1 MAKTLLTD
9 LLGFDPVEEERK
21 RFTASQR
28 SFGNPYEGIGYG
40 LGQLLGAGAKKL
52 FNIEDPQTM
61 KVSTV
66 QSAMTAAGSQYSVG
80 TSQYFEE
87 LARQLSSFPSAQAT
101 ALQKAREARDKEDKE
116 FRETSKFIADNPEAL
131 TVEAN
136 KLASRITQ
144 RAQAAGIDL
153 SIDPNTGAL
162 KTPLTPE
169 IQAALSNLPE
179 AQRLNQL
186 TQIGTKGAVKQFMEL
201 NKPETMPKLGFAEDD
216 GRAVYRA
223 GTDQFKLG
231 PGGERVPYYG
241 SFRKEAADIKFD
253 TPGERLKAVELFQN
267 RIKDITTRMGALNRS
282 LVLNSRTGS
291 GFSGSLFIQEVSSI
305 FGDAQKAAKEIEL
318 LGNTGALDERIA
330 GRISKFLVGSSTETQ
345 KADRDATLKAIRELL
360 KKDYENI
367 RSSYSA
373 ALQDPKLAENV
384 FPTFEKQFT
393 EVRGL
398 PPKAPDS
405 VSLSSVQKK
414 DPKFAEGTVHNYVDG
429 STYKVIGGRL
439 VKQQKEQQ

>member
-66 QSAMTAAGSQYSVG
+66 QSAMTAAGSQYNVG

-169 IQAALSNLPE
+169 IQDALSNLPE

-186 TQIGTKGAVKQFMEL
+186 TQIGTKGAIKQFMEL

-223 GTDQFKLG
+223 GTEQFKLG
-231 PGGERVPYYG
+231 PKGERVPYYG
-241 SFRKEAADIKFD
+241 SFRKEAADIKLD
-253 TPGERLKAVELFQN
+253 TAAERFRALGQFREAT
-267 RIKDITTRMGALNRS
+267 KDVNTRMGALNRA

-291 GFSGSLFIQEVSSI
+291 AFSGASFKQEVSSI
-305 FGDAQKAAKEIEL
+305 FGDAQKASTEIEAL
-318 LGNTGALDERIA
+318 ANTGALDERIA
-330 GRISKFLVGSSTETQ
+330 GRISSFLLGKSTETQ
-345 KADRDATLKAIRELL
+345 KADRDATLKALRSLF
-360 KKDYENI
+360 KDDYERI
-367 RSSYSA
+367 ATSYRTA
-373 ALQDPKLAENV
+373 TGNKEEADRL
-384 FPTFEKQFT
+384 FPSFEQQFAQ
-393 EVRGL
+393 VRGL
-398 PPKAPDS
+398 PPKAPEK
-405 VSLSSVQKK
+405 VTLTPAQKK
-414 DPKFAEGTVHNYVDG
+414 DPRFAEGAVFSYPDG
-429 STYKVIGGRL
+429 STYKVIGGVL
-439 VKQQKEQQ
+439 VKQPKEQQ

>member
-66 QSAMTAAGSQYSVG
+66 QSAMTAAGSQYNVG

-186 TQIGTKGAVKQFMEL
+186 TQIGTKGAIKQYLEL

-223 GTDQFKLG
+223 GTEQFKLG
-231 PGGERVPYYG
+231 PKGERVPYYG
-241 SFRKEAADIKFD
+241 SFRKEAADIKLD
-253 TPGERLKAVELFQN
+253 TAAERFRALGQFREAT
-267 RIKDITTRMGALNRS
+267 KDIDTRVGALNRA

-291 GFSGSLFIQEVSSI
+291 AFSGAAFKQEVSSI
-305 FGDAQKAAKEIEL
+305 FGDAQKAATEISAL
-318 LGNTGALDERIA
+318 ANTGALDERIA
-330 GRISKFLVGSSTETQ
+330 GRISGFLLGSSTETQ
-345 KADRDATLKAIRELL
+345 KTDRDATLKALRSLFRD
-360 KKDYENI
+360 DYERI
-367 RSSYSA
+367 ATSYRTA
-373 ALQDPKLAENV
+373 TGNKEEADRL
-384 FPTFEKQFT
+384 FPSFEQRFT
-393 EVRGL
+393 QVRGL
-398 PPKAPDS
+398 PPKAPEK
-405 VSLSSVQKK
+405 VTLTPAQQK
-414 DPKFAEGTVHNYVDG
+414 DPRFTEGAVFSYPDG
-429 STYKVIGGRL
+429 STYKVIGGVL